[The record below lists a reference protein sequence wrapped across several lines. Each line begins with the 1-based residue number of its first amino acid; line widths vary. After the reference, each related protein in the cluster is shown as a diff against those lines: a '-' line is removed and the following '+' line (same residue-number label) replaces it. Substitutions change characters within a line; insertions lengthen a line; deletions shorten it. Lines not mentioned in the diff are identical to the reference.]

1 MATFHDYFYDA
12 DKNIFNTSEN
22 MKVAHI
28 LGDEIDNPIY
38 TFRLIESIADKRI
51 ELLNKKFYEVRKNA
65 DGQKGDFGSLHKDID
80 DTFDN
85 SENDLYYRIKNLFGD
100 FEKLNDDLNSQNL
113 LLQKYLTQLT
123 KEKMDLL
130 IQINLCMNRLDN
142 IEKYL
147 GINIAAKRMKK
158 NLTKK

>member
-12 DKNIFNTSEN
+12 DRDIFNVSDD
-22 MKVAHI
+22 MKVTHI

-51 ELLNKKFYEVRKNA
+51 ELLNKKFYEVKKKTDN
-65 DGQKGDFGSLHKDID
+65 QKEDFGSLHKDID
-80 DTFDN
+80 DYFDN

-130 IQINLCMNRLDN
+130 VQINLCMNRLDN

>member
-1 MATFHDYFYDA
+1 MRK
-12 DKNIFNTSEN
+12 KNRNFDLYGCY
-22 MKVAHI
+22 VANKI
-28 LGDEIDNPIY
+28 GYSDNY
-38 TFRLIESIADKRI
+38 EFC
-51 ELLNKKFYEVRKNA
+51 LNYCQIN
-65 DGQKGDFGSLHKDID
+65 SDID
-80 DTFDN
+80 YICLYEKEKDKYNMNNVCLSYYVFDDYFDN

-100 FEKLNDDLNSQNL
+100 FEKQNDDLNSQNL

-130 IQINLCMNRLDN
+130 VQINLCMNRLDN

-158 NLTKK
+158 NLTNK

>member
-12 DKNIFNTSEN
+12 DRDIFNVSDD
-22 MKVAHI
+22 MKVTHI

-51 ELLNKKFYEVRKNA
+51 ELLNKKFYEVKKKTDN
-65 DGQKGDFGSLHKDID
+65 QKEDFGSLHKDID
-80 DTFDN
+80 DYFDN

-130 IQINLCMNRLDN
+130 VQINLCMNRLDN

-158 NLTKK
+158 NLTNK

>member
-1 MATFHDYFYDA
+1 MKLIILFILLDY
-12 DKNIFNTSEN
+12 N
-22 MKVAHI
+22 
-28 LGDEIDNPIY
+28 
-38 TFRLIESIADKRI
+38 
-51 ELLNKKFYEVRKNA
+51 
-65 DGQKGDFGSLHKDID
+65 QKEDFGSLHKDID
-80 DTFDN
+80 DYFDN

-100 FEKLNDDLNSQNL
+100 FEKQNDDLNSQNL

-130 IQINLCMNRLDN
+130 VQINLCMNRLDN

-158 NLTKK
+158 NLTNK

>member
-1 MATFHDYFYDA
+1 MATFHDDFYDA
-12 DKNIFNTSEN
+12 DTNLFNTSEN

-51 ELLNKKFYEVRKNA
+51 QLLNKKFYEVRKNA
-65 DGQKGDFGSLHKDID
+65 DSQKGDFGSLHKDID
-80 DTFDN
+80 DSFDN

>member
-12 DKNIFNTSEN
+12 DRDIFNVSDD
-22 MKVAHI
+22 MKVTHI

-51 ELLNKKFYEVRKNA
+51 ELLNKKFYEVKKKTDN
-65 DGQKGDFGSLHKDID
+65 QKEDFGSLHKDID
-80 DTFDN
+80 DYFDN

-100 FEKLNDDLNSQNL
+100 FEKQNDDLNSQNL

-130 IQINLCMNRLDN
+130 VQINLCMNRLDN

-158 NLTKK
+158 NIAKK

>member
-12 DKNIFNTSEN
+12 DRDIFNVSDD
-22 MKVAHI
+22 MKVTHI

-51 ELLNKKFYEVRKNA
+51 ELLNKKFYEVKKKTDN
-65 DGQKGDFGSLHKDID
+65 QKEDFGSLHKDID
-80 DTFDN
+80 DYFDN

-100 FEKLNDDLNSQNL
+100 FEKQNDDLNSQNL

-130 IQINLCMNRLDN
+130 VQINLCMNRLDN

-158 NLTKK
+158 NLTNK

>member
-65 DGQKGDFGSLHKDID
+65 ECLHKDID

-100 FEKLNDDLNSQNL
+100 FEKQNDDLNCQNL

-130 IQINLCMNRLDN
+130 VQINLCMTRLDN

-158 NLTKK
+158 NLAKK